1 VLPAYAI
8 VNLSVSRG
16 VGRNL
21 EVFAALQNMFDEEYY
36 VGSLPTLIGAP
47 RLVSA
52 GLTIKFQGR

>member
-1 VLPAYAI
+1 
-8 VNLSVSRG
+8 
-16 VGRNL
+16 
-21 EVFAALQNMFDEEYY
+21 MFDEEYY